1 VSDKKGNHRGGDAQ
15 VLDFIAL
22 GGMNEIGKNM
32 FVFRYRDE
40 ILVVDGGLAFP
51 DANMLGVD
59 LIVPR
64 IDYLI
69 ENAKLIKGWVL
80 THGHEDHIGGVP
92 YFLPRLPKVP
102 IYGAR
107 LTLGLLR
114 AKLEEF
120 QIGPGEVDL
129 HEISTDHHLQIGR
142 HFSVDLF
149 RITHSIPDNS
159 GLIIRTP
166 VGTIV
171 HSGDFKLDHHPPDG
185 KTSELL
191 KLSQAGAEGVLAL
204 ISDSTNG
211 ERPGYTPSEADVK
224 AGIDTIVAQSPGR
237 VILTSFASHIGRI
250 QNVIRVAEK
259 YGRRVVIE
267 GRSMIKNTE
276 IAMELGYLEVKTP
289 LIAIDDVGD
298 LPPNKVLFLC
308 TGSQG
313 QPMSVLSR
321 LASGTHRKLAVREGD
336 TVILSASPIPGN
348 EEAVGRVINAMY
360 AAGARVFYPP
370 AYRVHASGH
379 GSHEE
384 LKLLFSLVR
393 PRYFMPFHGEW
404 RHQVNHIRLVE
415 SLPYPPQRSLIPR
428 NGDLIRISADEIKV
442 VGAAPAGNVYVDGLG
457 VGDVS
462 DVVLRDRQTM
472 SSDGAL
478 IIVALAGRNPS
489 VEVISRG
496 FVESDSALLKEI
508 ESICLEALTK
518 AVREKRKLSDI
529 RDDVY
534 YPVRRFIRKETG
546 RSPVIIPSVIE
557 V

>member
-1 VSDKKGNHRGGDAQ
+1 
-15 VLDFIAL
+15 
-22 GGMNEIGKNM
+22 MNEIGKNM
-32 FVFRYRDE
+32 FVFRHRDE
-40 ILVVDGGLAFP
+40 ILIVDGGLAFP
-51 DANMLGVD
+51 DANTLGID

-69 ENAKLIKGWVL
+69 ENASLIKGWVL
-80 THGHEDHIGGVP
+80 THGHEDHIGGLP
-92 YFLPRLPKVP
+92 YFLPRLPKIP
-102 IYGAR
+102 IYGAK

-120 QIGPGEVDL
+120 QIGPDEVDL
-129 HEISTDHHLQIGR
+129 REISTDDHLQIGA
-142 HFSVDLF
+142 HFNVDLF

-166 VGTIV
+166 VGTVV

-185 KTSELL
+185 KTSDLF
-191 KLSQAGAEGVLAL
+191 KLSQSGAEGVLAL

-211 ERPGYTPSEADVK
+211 ERPGYTLSEADVK
-224 AGIDTIVAQSPGR
+224 AGIEAIVAQAPGR

-259 YGRRVVIE
+259 HGRKVVIE
-267 GRSMIKNTE
+267 GRSLIKNIE
-276 IAMELGYLEVKTP
+276 IAMGLGYLEVKTP

-321 LASGTHRKLAVREGD
+321 LASGTHRKLSISEGD

-360 AAGARVFYPP
+360 AAGASVYYPP

-393 PRYFMPFHGEW
+393 PKYFIPFHGEW
-404 RHQVNHIRLVE
+404 RHQVNHVRLVE

-428 NGDLIRISADEIKV
+428 NGDLIRISDREIKV
-442 VGAAPAGNVYVDGLG
+442 AGSTPAGNVYVDGLG

-462 DVVLRDRQTM
+462 EVVLRDRQTM

-478 IIVALAGRNPS
+478 IIIALAGRNPS

-496 FVESDSALLKEI
+496 FVESDSALLKEV
-508 ESICLEALTK
+508 ESISLEALTK

-534 YPVRRFIRKETG
+534 YPVRRFVRKETG

>member
-1 VSDKKGNHRGGDAQ
+1 MSDKKSNHRGGDAPAI
-15 VLDFIAL
+15 DFIAL

-40 ILVVDGGLAFP
+40 ILVVDGGIAFP

-80 THGHEDHIGGVP
+80 THGHEDHIGGLP

-120 QIGPGEVDL
+120 QIGADEVDL

-159 GLIIRTP
+159 GMIIRTP

-224 AGIDTIVAQSPGR
+224 AGIDAIVAQSPGR

-259 YGRRVVIE
+259 YGRRVVVE

-276 IAMELGYLEVKTP
+276 IAMELGYLEVNTP

-415 SLPYPPQRSLIPR
+415 SLPYPPRRSLIPR
-428 NGDLIRISADEIKV
+428 NGDLIRIDADEIKI